1 MKKIFGALLIAVCI
15 GMAMPAQA
23 QIHFGVKGGL
33 NLSKAS
39 FSNVKENFKKDNFT
53 GFFIGPMAEFNIPI
67 VGLGVDAALLFA
79 QRGIK
84 VSDADADVTVK
95 QNGIDIPVNL
105 KYNIGLGSLAGIYLA
120 AGPDFYFDFE
130 KKTGIDKK
138 KAEVGI
144 NVGAGL
150 KLLNHLQVGANYN
163 IPLGDTADIDGGGSY
178 KTKTWQ
184 VSVAYIFPI
193 LLVLINSFKKK
204 AYISRYPFAI
214 PTDKM
219 FVGLENYVN
228 GLTKTGFFQA
238 FGWTLFITVFSV
250 AVILL
255 CTSMCAWYINRV
267 TNTLTKTMYMLCLFS
282 MVVPFQMVMFTLS
295 KIANIL
301 KLNTPWGLII
311 IYLGYGAG
319 LAVFMFSGF
328 VKSIPIEIEEAAMI
342 DGCTPIQTFFKVVLP
357 VMKPTCVT
365 VAILETMWIWN
376 DYLLPY
382 LVLDIKK
389 YKTISIAIQYL
400 KGGYGTIDMGAMMGV
415 LVLSIIPIIAFY
427 LACQKYIIEGVVA
440 GAVKG

>member
-120 AGPDFYFDFE
+120 AG
-130 KKTGIDKK
+130 
-138 KAEVGI
+138 
-144 NVGAGL
+144 L

-184 VSVAYIFPI
+184 VSVAYIF
-193 LLVLINSFKKK
+193 
-204 AYISRYPFAI
+204 
-214 PTDKM
+214 
-219 FVGLENYVN
+219 
-228 GLTKTGFFQA
+228 
-238 FGWTLFITVFSV
+238 
-250 AVILL
+250 
-255 CTSMCAWYINRV
+255 
-267 TNTLTKTMYMLCLFS
+267 
-282 MVVPFQMVMFTLS
+282 
-295 KIANIL
+295 
-301 KLNTPWGLII
+301 
-311 IYLGYGAG
+311 
-319 LAVFMFSGF
+319 
-328 VKSIPIEIEEAAMI
+328 
-342 DGCTPIQTFFKVVLP
+342 
-357 VMKPTCVT
+357 
-365 VAILETMWIWN
+365 
-376 DYLLPY
+376 
-382 LVLDIKK
+382 
-389 YKTISIAIQYL
+389 
-400 KGGYGTIDMGAMMGV
+400 
-415 LVLSIIPIIAFY
+415 
-427 LACQKYIIEGVVA
+427 
-440 GAVKG
+440 